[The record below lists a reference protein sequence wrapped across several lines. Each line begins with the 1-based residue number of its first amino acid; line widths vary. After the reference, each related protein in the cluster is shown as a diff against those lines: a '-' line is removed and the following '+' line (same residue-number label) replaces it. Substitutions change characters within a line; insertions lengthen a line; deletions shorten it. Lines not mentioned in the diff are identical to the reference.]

1 MKLEKTLEA
10 RGEVIEVDDDY
21 RNENKDLKSYFYEG
35 YEREIRIVSAWPM
48 AILMKHNASHGDDHK
63 ENKKAKRND

>member
-21 RNENKDLKSYFYEG
+21 RNENKDLKGDFDEG
-35 YEREIRIVSAWPM
+35 DEGEVRIVSAWPVT
-48 AILMKHNASHGDDHK
+48 IFMKHHASHGDDHK
-63 ENKKAKRND
+63 ESKKAKRND